1 MSYLNIRGLHKSY
14 GATPIFTDINIEI
27 GQGQFITL
35 LGPSGC
41 GKSTLLRCIAGLTAV
56 DGGHGEGGE
65 GNVRAAKKKRG
76 TRAGKD
82 RTGNRRAAAW
92 RGHD

>member
-1 MSYLNIRGLHKSY
+1 MQVSDQISA
-14 GATPIFTDINIEI
+14 GA
-27 GQGQFITL
+27 
-35 LGPSGC
+35 SG
-41 GKSTLLRCIAGLTAV
+41 TRDETTV
-56 DGGHGEGGE
+56 DGGDGEGGE

-92 RGHD
+92 RGKLMRIRTFYYLPPKAGFNWRGPARR